1 MFTSAQPRSGLHVR
15 FVAQPC
21 VVTRSRDVQVSATA
35 RPAGRATLGG
45 GLAIFD
51 LDRTL
56 IPGSSLVPL
65 GRELMR
71 QGLIRRRVMA
81 RHAAAGAVFE
91 RRGLDDA
98 TIDRV
103 QARLLSVLAGRES
116 GPLQSVAEKVGRDL
130 AARAFLS
137 GRWLL
142 ERHRDNRDF
151 CVILTAAP
159 QELADAV
166 AVALGAHRAIGTR
179 LETHQGRFTGA
190 IAGVRCHGPG
200 KLDRLRE
207 EVGDVD
213 WTRATAYGDS
223 VSDLPVLERATF
235 PVTVN
240 PDRRLHAVAVE
251 RGWPVFHIE

>member
-1 MFTSAQPRSGLHVR
+1 MFTSARSRRDIRVR
-15 FVAQPC
+15 FVAHC
-21 VVTRSRDVQVSATA
+21 WVVIRARDVQVSAA
-35 RPAGRATLGG
+35 AQPAGRATLGG

-65 GRELMR
+65 GRELVR
-71 QGLIRRRVMA
+71 QGLIRRRVLA
-81 RHAAAGAVFE
+81 RHAVAGAAFE
-91 RRGLDDA
+91 RHGLDDA
-98 TIDRV
+98 SIDRV
-103 QARLLSVLAGRES
+103 QARLLTVLAGRDC
-116 GPLQSVAEKVGRDL
+116 GPLRSVAEKVGRDL

-166 AVALGAHRAIGTR
+166 GTALGAHRAIGTR
-179 LETHQGRFTGA
+179 LETHEGRFTGA

-207 EVGDVD
+207 EVGHVD
-213 WTRATAYGDS
+213 WTRTTAYGDS
-223 VSDLPVLERATF
+223 ASDLPVLERAAF

-240 PDRRLHAVAVE
+240 PDRRLHAVAAE
-251 RGWPVFHIE
+251 RGWPVFRIE